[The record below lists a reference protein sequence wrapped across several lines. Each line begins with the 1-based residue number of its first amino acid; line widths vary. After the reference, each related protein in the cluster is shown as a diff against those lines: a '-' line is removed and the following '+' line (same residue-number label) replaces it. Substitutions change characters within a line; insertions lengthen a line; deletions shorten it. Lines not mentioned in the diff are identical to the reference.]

1 MGVYIRC
8 GRDRNLGG
16 SVKVSHSKQKC
27 LRTGNDGMTTAAALL
42 FLIVI
47 ASAATATLSLRNG
60 PSCESK
66 VLSEPRTATGLNF
79 DISFEVN
86 KIVVEISRNNSNF
99 SDISQQ
105 VLTLHPEISGVILSS
120 STRFPILSLNI
131 RERLKIF
138 PNRTAETDIYWRSF
152 DGTQN
157 GWAPPFKDCYFLPDK
172 WFYAYILKSADI
184 GLGLFMP
191 LQLNQCDF
199 GLSDIFGGPHRCDDD
214 TTECIPQYDYGE
226 RRGGYRCVCRQ
237 GFFYPG
243 ANLSWNGFLGEEVEK
258 GLLNS
263 YRCLSCPPECDVCSE
278 EGVCEAKRD
287 LYLKSIILIL
297 QLICMTITVILALIV
312 FKQRKCKAIA
322 SGMWTILET
331 VLLGIFFLYAMV
343 VVHYFE
349 PSVLQCLLE
358 RWARELG
365 FIICYGAIIL
375 KLYRHLIEFRTR
387 KAHRWVI
394 KDTDL
399 LKYLLIMFM
408 SVFAYMAAYTAISV
422 NFVQENYSLLSKTE
436 TFEGV
441 HYESCKPLWWDYV
454 TQVGELAILI
464 FGIHLSYASRNART
478 QFHERRYLC
487 AAISIELA
495 VSGLFYVARIFILP
509 DLHPNF
515 VLIAHFVRTQFT
527 ATITLLLV
535 FVPKFWYQ
543 QKQVRSLA
551 QEYSC
556 RIPVDAFKDMNA
568 HGPLTSNNSDA
579 DVGEVSLA
587 DMNPEDIR
595 AELKRLYIQLE
606 IFKNK
611 TIRLDN
617 PHISKRRGGRKAPHR
632 RFSLQKK
639 GSRERNLY
647 GNKHRAIKK
656 EEETTEAE
664 PSRTPEDSVCSNEG
678 PSAIYNDLPSTYTNE
693 NKQ

>member
-1 MGVYIRC
+1 MFI
-8 GRDRNLGG
+8 
-16 SVKVSHSKQKC
+16 
-27 LRTGNDGMTTAAALL
+27 
-42 FLIVI
+42 
-47 ASAATATLSLRNG
+47 
-60 PSCESK
+60 
-66 VLSEPRTATGLNF
+66 
-79 DISFEVN
+79 
-86 KIVVEISRNNSNF
+86 
-99 SDISQQ
+99 
-105 VLTLHPEISGVILSS
+105 
-120 STRFPILSLNI
+120 
-131 RERLKIF
+131 
-138 PNRTAETDIYWRSF
+138 
-152 DGTQN
+152 
-157 GWAPPFKDCYFLPDK
+157 
-172 WFYAYILKSADI
+172 
-184 GLGLFMP
+184 
-191 LQLNQCDF
+191 
-199 GLSDIFGGPHRCDDD
+199 
-214 TTECIPQYDYGE
+214 
-226 RRGGYRCVCRQ
+226 
-237 GFFYPG
+237 
-243 ANLSWNGFLGEEVEK
+243 
-258 GLLNS
+258 
-263 YRCLSCPPECDVCSE
+263 
-278 EGVCEAKRD
+278 
-287 LYLKSIILIL
+287 
-297 QLICMTITVILALIV
+297 TIILALIV

-331 VLLGIFFLYAMV
+331 VLLGIFFLHGMV

-422 NFVQENYSLLSKTE
+422 NFVQENYSLLSKGE
-436 TFEGV
+436 TLEGV
-441 HYESCKPLWWDYV
+441 HYEACKPLWWDYV

-495 VSGLFYVARIFILP
+495 VSGLFYMARIFILP

-515 VLIAHFVRTQFT
+515 VLIAHFIRTQFT

-556 RIPVDAFKDMNA
+556 RIPVDAFKEMNA

-595 AELKRLYIQLE
+595 AELKRLYVQLE

-647 GNKHRAIKK
+647 GNKHRIAKK

-678 PSAIYNDLPSTYTNE
+678 PSAIYNDLPSTYTSDS
-693 NKQ
+693 KP